1 MRIKHPLFL
10 VLIIIGTVTLAS
22 FIPLANGTT
31 PTPFVRE
38 TVPRSIA
45 DLYFRN
51 EVQVED
57 SLTSYVM
64 NTTRADAQ
72 TYTNTSLT
80 GNISV
85 SWGFRTYVYTS
96 GSYLEFTNGVTT
108 LGTINAG
115 GSSSITHLSNT
126 SSTFTTPLLFGH
138 SQIVVRIYVNLNSTG
153 WSLLAVFSSGPFYA
167 KQIIAS
173 TYTLNLYVQRT
184 YVASTTNEFIYWAD
198 PDTPSGMSNLVYRTP
213 TATDWQS
220 EYLGQ
225 SNFAM
230 FVMIPYTLVLGNV
243 FYGIIFLAVC
253 FTLKLR
259 YRSLSTVAIF
269 VFLMAACF
277 AGGGFNLVVG
287 ELITGLV
294 WLIAAFG
301 LGALYWKVFR

>member
-1 MRIKHPLFL
+1 M
-10 VLIIIGTVTLAS
+10 VLIIVGTLTLTS
-22 FIPLANGTT
+22 FAPLVEGTT

-38 TVPRSIA
+38 TVPRSIT

-51 EVQVED
+51 EVQVSD

-64 NTTRADAQ
+64 NATRADTQ
-72 TYTNTSLT
+72 TYTNTSMT
-80 GNISV
+80 GNVSV
-85 SWGFRTYVYTS
+85 SWGFRAYAYTS
-96 GSYLEFTNGVTT
+96 GSYLEFTDGVTT
-108 LGTINAG
+108 LGSINAG
-115 GSSSITHLSNT
+115 GSSSITHISNT

-138 SQIVVRIYVNLNSTG
+138 SQIVVRVYVNLNSTG
-153 WSLLAVFSSGPFYA
+153 WTLLAVFSSGPFYA

-173 TYTLNLYVQRT
+173 TYTFNLYVQRT
-184 YVASTTNEFIYWAD
+184 YTASKTNGYIYWAD
-198 PDTPSGMSNLVYRTP
+198 LDYPSGLTNLVYRTP

-230 FVMIPYTLVLGNV
+230 FIMIPYTLVLGNV

-287 ELITGLV
+287 ELIAGLV

-301 LGALYWKVFR
+301 LAALYWKVFR